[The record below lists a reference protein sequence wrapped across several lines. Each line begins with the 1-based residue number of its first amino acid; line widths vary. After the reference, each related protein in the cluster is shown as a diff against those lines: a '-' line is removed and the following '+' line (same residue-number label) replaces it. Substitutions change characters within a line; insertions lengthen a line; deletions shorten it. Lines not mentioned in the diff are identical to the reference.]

1 MLRDIKGLTKSEIIE
16 NYTIIDNSIIIKYK
30 NNTFDKL
37 PFNEELIDAL
47 EETMDEQG
55 EQYILN
61 EENHEDD
68 YFKKYYLF
76 YIKYKLLSD
85 KAESLKLNFKKIE
98 INELDSISLIQ
109 LEEEIENL
117 RSLIVKYDGLTR
129 AHLRKGI

>member
-16 NYTIIDNSIIIKYK
+16 NYTISDNSIIIKYK

-55 EQYILN
+55 EQYMLN
-61 EENHEDD
+61 EENHDDD

-85 KAESLKLNFKKIE
+85 KAEDLRISFKRIKTS
-98 INELDSISLIQ
+98 ELDSLSLKQI
-109 LEEEIENL
+109 EDEIENL
-117 RSLIVKYDGLTR
+117 RSLIVKYDGFSR
-129 AHLRKGI
+129 VHLRKGI